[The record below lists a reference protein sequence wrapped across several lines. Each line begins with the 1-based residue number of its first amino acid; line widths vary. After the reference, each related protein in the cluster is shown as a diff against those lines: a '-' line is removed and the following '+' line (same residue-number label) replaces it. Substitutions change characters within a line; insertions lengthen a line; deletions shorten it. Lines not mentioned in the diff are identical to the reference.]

1 MKKEILNVK
10 EVAEYLKISL
20 PTAYQIVN
28 QVNFP
33 KIKIGNRYKIP
44 MDALENWIE
53 NQGGK
58 ASDPSKR

>member
-1 MKKEILNVK
+1 MNKEILNVK

-28 QVNFP
+28 QADFP

-44 MDALENWIE
+44 KDGLEKWVND
-53 NQGGK
+53 QGGK
-58 ASDPSKR
+58 PSGF